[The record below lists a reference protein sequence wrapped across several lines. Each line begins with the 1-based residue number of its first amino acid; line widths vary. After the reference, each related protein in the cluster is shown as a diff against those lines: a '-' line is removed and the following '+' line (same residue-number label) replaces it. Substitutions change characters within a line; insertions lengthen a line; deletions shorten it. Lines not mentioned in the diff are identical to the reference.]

1 MGSFTS
7 MPKVIPAASES
18 ELCDADVAYP
28 REGERQ
34 ALGEFLRERCGRHLA
49 SLPPPIERRWIKTRG
64 AIQQTFGRPEPM
76 PEPVP

>member
-34 ALGEFLRERCGRHLA
+34 GWDSMLL
-49 SLPPPIERRWIKTRG
+49 
-64 AIQQTFGRPEPM
+64 
-76 PEPVP
+76 